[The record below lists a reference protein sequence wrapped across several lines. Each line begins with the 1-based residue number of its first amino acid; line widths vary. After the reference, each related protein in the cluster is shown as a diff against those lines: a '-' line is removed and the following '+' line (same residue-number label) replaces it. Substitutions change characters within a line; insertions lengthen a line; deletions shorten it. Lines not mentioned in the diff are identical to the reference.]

1 MIDECFYVNVQEL
14 MDRVEEL
21 QELEIIHVPAKDSDY
36 YERSE
41 FSGLYSVV
49 Q

>member
-1 MIDECFYVNVQEL
+1 MMSGFYVNVQEL

-36 YERSE
+36 YDDK
-41 FSGLYSVV
+41 FSGLYQLV
-49 Q
+49 

>member
-1 MIDECFYVNVQEL
+1 MSTFYVNVQEL

-36 YERSE
+36 YGDTTD
-41 FSGLYSVV
+41 GLY
-49 Q
+49 